1 MVKHLSGQVALVT
14 GAGSGIG
21 LAITR
26 AFLDNGSTVI
36 AGDINLE
43 GLNKLPE
50 NESLIPVALDVRST
64 SNIEQVVNDIIR
76 DFGHIDILV
85 NNAAIVRMRSSFL
98 SVSDDDWAAS
108 IEVNFLGYVRSAR
121 ATIPH
126 MAQTGRGTIIHMAS
140 EAALMPNMALPD
152 YSVLKSSVLNLSKV
166 IAREFG
172 KAGIRSNV
180 VSPGYIRTPIYD
192 RPGGLG
198 DMLERKYG
206 VGREAAYARYV
217 DESGVVSGR
226 LGTAEEVASLV
237 NFLVSKEAAFITG
250 ANYLVDG
257 GVTPFI

>member
-1 MVKHLSGQVALVT
+1 MVEHLSGQVALVT

-26 AFLDNGSTVI
+26 AFLDSGSTVM

-43 GLNKLPE
+43 ELKKLPE

-64 SNIEQVVNDIIR
+64 SNVEQVVNDIIR

-126 MAQTGRGTIIHMAS
+126 MAHAGRGTIIHMAS

-206 VGREAAYARYV
+206 VGRDAAYARYV